1 MKNPCYDEKTK
12 TECSKRRVGC
22 RSECAEWQD
31 YLVERGRIY
40 DARNFVRS
48 DGHGGHIGGV
58 GDKHPLDAAHI
69 GGAVAGNAGKGL

>member
-40 DARNFVRS
+40 DARNFVREGS
-48 DGHGGHIGGV
+48 NM
-58 GDKHPLDAAHI
+58 AADICHRRRERMR
-69 GGAVAGNAGKGL
+69 KKKRK